1 MADTPVI
8 LRALRRGIES
18 AAAIAALM
26 LPESL
31 RGQSPVLRHVATTS
45 GQLLRSDALTIR
57 IPQADLTLTFGGY
70 AKVSF
75 IHDFDALGDT
85 DEFKINSIPMAG
97 TPEADLT
104 GRTTIHA
111 RESRVNLEVK
121 SGAGFRAFVEGDF
134 FGSGNAFR
142 LRHAYGE
149 YKHLL
154 GGQTWSTFQD
164 ISARPHTLDFEGPDA
179 EVFVR
184 QAMIRW
190 TQPLSKSWSWAT
202 AVENP
207 SPDFAVPTT
216 MTGVAKSSAPDLV
229 THLRVSGSRGHVQVA
244 GILRQIRFDGQ
255 GTSPDLSELGYGVN
269 ATFAL
274 KTVGKDQLLGEV
286 LAGEGIARYIEGFNG
301 QHSDAVILAGAGINT
316 LPVSSFVLGYI
327 RHWSDRFKSGASYAT
342 AEVTTD
348 PAQAGSAIER
358 IRDARINLI
367 YNPIRVV
374 EIGGELLWG
383 RRDNRD
389 GSSGE
394 ARRVM
399 FAIAYYLH

>member
-1 MADTPVI
+1 M
-8 LRALRRGIES
+8 LRRSIAA
-18 AAAIAALM
+18 AAAIAALC
-26 LPESL
+26 LPKSL
-31 RGQSPVLRHVATTS
+31 HGQSLVVRPVASRS
-45 GQLLRSDALTIR
+45 GLPQLSDLLTIR
-57 IPQADLTLTFGGY
+57 FPQADLTLTLGGY

-75 IHDFDALGDT
+75 IQDFDAIGDT
-85 DEFKINSIPMAG
+85 DEFKVNSIPMAG

-111 RESRVNLEVK
+111 RESRINLEVK

-164 ISARPHTLDFEGPDA
+164 ISSRPLTVDFEGPDA

-207 SPDFAVPTT
+207 SPDFVVPGTL
-216 MTGVAKSSAPDLV
+216 TGVAKSSAPDLV
-229 THLRVSGSRGHVQVA
+229 THLRVSGTRGHVQVA
-244 GILRQIRFDGQ
+244 GVLRQIRFDGQ

-269 ATFAL
+269 ATFGL
-274 KTVGKDQLLGEV
+274 KTVGKDQLLGQV

-301 QHSDAVILAGAGINT
+301 QHSDAVILAGNQLKT
-316 LPVSSFVLGYI
+316 LPVTSVVIGYV

-342 AEVTTD
+342 AEVSTD
-348 PAQAGSAIER
+348 AGQAGSAIER
-358 IRDARINLI
+358 IQDARINLI
-367 YNPIRVV
+367 YTPIRLVD
-374 EIGGELLWG
+374 IGGELLWG

-394 ARRVM
+394 ARRAM
-399 FAIAYYLH
+399 FAITYYLH

>member
-1 MADTPVI
+1 MAFRHRSAGWNRSVHGI
-8 LRALRRGIES
+8 ALIVGLNLGFP
-18 AAAIAALM
+18 AL
-26 LPESL
+26 LPGQGTSL
-31 RGQSPVLRHVATTS
+31 RVQRQRPDS
-45 GQLLRSDALTIR
+45 LTFR
-57 IPQADLTLTFGGY
+57 IPQTDLTLTFGGY

-75 IHDFDALGDT
+75 IHDFDAIGDT
-85 DEFKINSIPMAG
+85 DEFKVNTIPPSG

-104 GRTTIHA
+104 GKTTLHA
-111 RESRVNLEVK
+111 RESRINLEVK
-121 SGAGFRAFVEGDF
+121 SGTGFRAFIEGDF

-149 YKHLL
+149 YKRLL

-164 ISARPHTLDFEGPDA
+164 VSARPLTVDFEGPDA

-190 TQPLSKSWSWAT
+190 TQPLSRSWSWAT

-207 SPDFAVPTT
+207 TPDFAIPGA
-216 MTGVAKSSAPDLV
+216 MTGEARSSAPDFI
-229 THLRVSGSRGHVQVA
+229 THLRVTGGRGHLQVA

-255 GTSPDLSELGYGVN
+255 GSSPDLSEPGYGVN
-269 ATFAL
+269 ATFGL
-274 KTVGKDQLLGEV
+274 NTFGKDQLLGQV
-286 LAGEGIARYIEGFNG
+286 MAGQGIARYVEGFNG
-301 QHSDAVILAGAGINT
+301 QHSDAVILASGELET
-316 LPVSSFVLGYI
+316 LPVTSFVVGYI

-342 AEVTTD
+342 AEVSTD
-348 PAQAGSAIER
+348 PSQAGTAIEQ
-358 IRDARINLI
+358 IQDARINLI
-367 YNPIRVV
+367 YSPISKVQV
-374 EIGGELLWG
+374 GGELLWG

-399 FAIAYYLH
+399 FAITYFIH